1 MIDGKVSSCFAA
13 RVRVSPVC
21 AIDKG
26 NGRVRPIEPGGV
38 WARLASHVALA
49 LVPKTFLSAM
59 EELQGGVGGDVEA
72 QAAAMRSVVA
82 PSECVAFLDAANAFN
97 SVSRAWLLRE
107 LYAQRPPRRLAP
119 PASQLSG
126 PLRSGGAGGGDPFV
140 LRRPAGHGPR
150 CARLPH
156 RHWCWSG
163 VVAPS
168 TTCALHY
175 SQILAAGTAHI
186 LSDASL
192 RVDDAFGVYLRQ
204 RLLLRV
210 TPAGATCACG
220 EDASNAH
227 PLRMLTPAG
236 PRAARPAD
244 NLAPP
249 VAAIMHGRYCVR
261 T

>member
-21 AIDKG
+21 AIEKG

-59 EELQGGVGGDVEA
+59 EEPQGGVGGDVEA

-82 PSECVAFLDAANAFN
+82 PSECVALLDAANAFN

-126 PLRSGGAGGGDPFV
+126 PLRSGGAGGGGDPFV

-175 SQILAAGTAHI
+175 SQRSARRGSASSRPARRTTLLASSATRHC
-186 LSDASL
+186 AST
-192 RVDDAFGVYLRQ
+192 
-204 RLLLRV
+204 
-210 TPAGATCACG
+210 TPPSACTCASGSCCG
-220 EDASNAH
+220 
-227 PLRMLTPAG
+227 
-236 PRAARPAD
+236 
-244 NLAPP
+244 
-249 VAAIMHGRYCVR
+249 
-261 T
+261 